1 VVTPGATFSGKLA
14 LACAAA
20 ALAMSCDAGAVD
32 HWRVAAALL
41 HDGRQFAKA
50 SAVVAA
56 DRPATIE
63 VDGKAGY
70 SLTLGIEEIGRGRLR
85 LNAILVSAYG
95 SMSPA
100 VVLRPGQTANIAI
113 DHVGLVL
120 KVRRVGEQLPE
131 RSAAP

>member
-1 VVTPGATFSGKLA
+1 MSSGKLA
-14 LACAAA
+14 LFCAVAALALSCDAAA
-20 ALAMSCDAGAVD
+20 AD

-63 VDGKAGY
+63 VDGEAGY
-70 SLTLGIEEIGRGRLR
+70 SLTLAVEDIGRGQLR

-100 VVLRPGQTANIAI
+100 VVLRPGQTANVAI
-113 DHVGLVL
+113 DHVGLVM
-120 KVRRVGEQLPE
+120 KVFPE